1 MRNGWDEAILIVSFI
16 LEDFMDTK
24 EIIDTLGMKRSLTRI
39 AHEII
44 EHNKG
49 IHDIVFVGIRTRGEF
64 LAHRLVSNIQQVEGY
79 PLPCFALDVSHW
91 RDDLEHPHPLP
102 DFVLPLNNKKVVL
115 VDDVLFKGR
124 TIRAAMDAI
133 MHFGRAK
140 EIQLAVLVDRGHREL
155 PIRADYI
162 GKNIPS
168 SLQETVLVKVQE
180 IDACDGVYISK

>member
-1 MRNGWDEAILIVSFI
+1 ME
-16 LEDFMDTK
+16 TK
-24 EIIDTLGMKRSLTRI
+24 EILDEIGMRRSLTRI

-49 IHDIVFVGIRTRGEF
+49 VEDVVFVGIKTRGEI
-64 LAHRLVSNIQQVEGY
+64 LANRLCDMIDHIEECKV
-79 PLPCFALDVSHW
+79 PCFALDVSHW
-91 RDDLEHPHPLP
+91 RDDLEEAYPIP
-102 DFVLPLNNKKVVL
+102 DLQMPVKGKKVVL

-124 TIRAAMDAI
+124 TVRAAMDAI
-133 MHFGRAK
+133 MHYGRAS

-168 SLQETVLVKVQE
+168 SLQEVIRVKVKE
-180 IDACDGVYISK
+180 IDHQDGVYISK